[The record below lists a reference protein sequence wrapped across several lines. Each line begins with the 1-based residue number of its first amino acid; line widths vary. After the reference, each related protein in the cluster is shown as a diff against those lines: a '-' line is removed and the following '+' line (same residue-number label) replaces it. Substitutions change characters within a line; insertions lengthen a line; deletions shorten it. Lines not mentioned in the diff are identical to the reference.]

1 MKKPLHIIIYFL
13 ISAALSAQPISLH
26 PDNAH
31 YFLFKGKPLV
41 IISSSEHYG
50 AVLNPDFNINR
61 YLDALQKDGMT
72 YTRLFTGTYFEK
84 DGSFGIQK
92 NTLAPEAGKALLPWI
107 RSNVPGAMCGGN
119 KFDLDKWDENYFSRL
134 KTFVSEAGKRGII
147 VEVTLFSSI
156 YDNWDTQVWNP
167 ENNITIKEDIG
178 KKNIQTLNNG
188 NVLKYQESV
197 VRRIVRELNGS
208 DNVIYEIQNEP
219 WADHTSRLETNE
231 FFSNPESRL
240 DGHEWQK
247 SIEITDDSSL
257 EWQKKIASVIVDEE
271 SKLKKKHLLA
281 QNYTNF
287 YYKVPDVD
295 KNVSILN
302 FHYAYP
308 RAVELNYHHGKVIGF
323 DESGFA
329 GNADA
334 TYRIQAWKFIISGG
348 GLFNN
353 LDYSFA
359 TGYEDGTAVNKAPG
373 GGSHELRMQLKVLS
387 DFIHSFEFLK
397 MAPDQNT
404 IKMASGAVAYA
415 LAEQGKQYAIYL
427 SNGTKC
433 DLKLILPK
441 GNYRGEW
448 ISTLDGKVIKSE
460 MVKHTGGEI
469 NMTSPEFSDDIALK
483 IIKH

>member
-1 MKKPLHIIIYFL
+1 MKKLLHIITYFL
-13 ISAALSAQPISLH
+13 FPAAIFAQPISLH
-26 PDNAH
+26 PENPH
-31 YFLFKGKPLV
+31 YFLFKGKPFV

-50 AVLNPDFNINR
+50 AVLNPDFNMIP

-84 DGSFGIQK
+84 SGSFGIQK
-92 NTLAPEAGKALLPWI
+92 NTLAPAAGKAILPWK
-107 RSNVPGAMCGGN
+107 RSNEPGAVCGGN

-134 KTFVSEAGKRGII
+134 KTFVSEAEKREII
-147 VEVTLFSSI
+147 VEVTLFSSV

-188 NVLKYQESV
+188 IAFEYQESV
-197 VRRIVRELNGS
+197 VRKIVRELNGS

-219 WADHTSRLETNE
+219 WADHTERLEPNE
-231 FFSNPESRL
+231 FFNNRESAL

-247 SIEITDDSSL
+247 SIEITDNSSI

-271 SKLKKKHLLA
+271 NRLKKKHLLA

-287 YYKVPDVD
+287 YYQVPEVD
-295 KNVSILN
+295 KNISILN

-308 RAVELNYHHGKVIGF
+308 RAVEKNYHHGKVIGF
-323 DESGFA
+323 DETGFA
-329 GNADA
+329 GDADV
-334 TYRIQAWKFIISGG
+334 TYRLQAWKFIIAGG

-373 GGSHELRMQLKVLS
+373 GGSVELRKQLKVLS
-387 DFIHSFEFLK
+387 DFINSFEFIK
-397 MAPDQNT
+397 MSPDQIT
-404 IKMASGAVAYA
+404 VRKASGAVAHA
-415 LAEQGKQYAIYL
+415 LSEQGKQYAIYL
-427 SNGTKC
+427 SNGSKC
-433 DLKLILPK
+433 DLVLNLPK
-441 GNYRGEW
+441 GNYKGDW
-448 ISTLDGKVIKSE
+448 VSTLDGKVIKSGI
-460 MVKHTGGEI
+460 VKHAGGEMK
-469 NMTSPEFSDDIALK
+469 MTSPEFSDDIVLK
-483 IIKH
+483 ITRQ